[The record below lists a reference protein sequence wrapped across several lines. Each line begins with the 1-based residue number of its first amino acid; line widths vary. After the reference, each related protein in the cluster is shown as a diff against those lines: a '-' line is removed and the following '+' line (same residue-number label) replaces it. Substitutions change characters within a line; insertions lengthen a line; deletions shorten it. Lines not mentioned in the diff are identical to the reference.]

1 MNYEDWEVH
10 SCEVQT
16 VGSRQQ
22 KRCYITNGQVV
33 ELVICRVDDDPILVY
48 MQAEGYA

>member
-1 MNYEDWEVH
+1 MNYEDWEIL

-22 KRCYITNGQVV
+22 KRCSITNGQIF
-33 ELVICRVDDDPILVY
+33 ELVICGLDDDPILIY
-48 MQAEGYA
+48 IEANQ

>member
-10 SCEVQT
+10 SYEVQT

-22 KRCYITNGQVV
+22 KRCSITNGQIFV
-33 ELVICRVDDDPILVY
+33 LVICGLDDDPILMY
-48 MQAEGYA
+48 IEANQ